1 MKKKNKKKSITDRI
15 NEMQM
20 RVEWDFAARELFG
33 YSNKE
38 IHGATNITVHNR

>member
-1 MKKKNKKKSITDRI
+1 MKRKNKKKSITSMI

-20 RVEWDFAARELFG
+20 RREYNFAHRLILG
-33 YSNKE
+33 WNNKE